1 MPFFRSQQARTEGIP
16 LGNISKEMDPQELIS
31 ALPGIT
37 HHLASL
43 AQKAAI
49 LLYRKIHSH
58 ETGCFLAVR
67 DEFLFLFCQAFR
79 QKAESSL
86 PPDDAAK
93 AWHAYQ
99 ESLNFTLAQLQRG
112 FDVPAFWQTEAN
124 RAERYGRCR
133 LVQDSGQITLSET
146 AVASLF
152 ADYQTLHLGQELG
165 QKLRHFSEQVL
176 RDLQGRL

>member
-1 MPFFRSQQARTEGIP
+1 MSFFRSHHDRTEGIP
-16 LGNISKEMDPQELIS
+16 LRNISKEIDPRELIS
-31 ALPGIT
+31 ALPAIT
-37 HHLASL
+37 HRLASL

-58 ETGCFLAVR
+58 ETGSFLAVR

-86 PPDDAAK
+86 SADDAAK
-93 AWHAYQ
+93 VWHAYQ
-99 ESLNFTLAQLQRG
+99 ESLNFTLSQLQKG
-112 FDVPAFWQTEAN
+112 FDVPAFWQAEAN
-124 RAERYGRCR
+124 RAERYGRYR
-133 LVQDSGQITLSET
+133 LVQDSGQITLSGT

-165 QKLRHFSEQVL
+165 QKLSHFSEQVL
-176 RDLQGRL
+176 RDLQNQL